1 MRRGSGRRLVIALT
15 VEAATGRGACWR
27 SVIVLTVAAAKHG
40 HGKDRTE
47 RKHQDRSSTVVG
59 WRLRSLTGHH
69 VRVRLSTDRLR
80 TEKGCS
86 STLRHSVAAAP
97 QQRGDVRLTNDRRY
111 RNTPIP
117 HRSPRTKV
125 PRGTNTGR
133 LSVRS
138 FHCQLSRS
146 SQHAFPSCDRRP
158 NSPEYNAVH
167 QVVTVPYPNVTTPG
181 SISVSAQ
188 SQEDRVRG
196 EAHSAPFT
204 DPLLFAS
211 SLTYYAQ
218 LRASWSDRLG
228 PRPSGH

>member
-1 MRRGSGRRLVIALT
+1 M
-15 VEAATGRGACWR
+15 
-27 SVIVLTVAAAKHG
+27 
-40 HGKDRTE
+40 
-47 RKHQDRSSTVVG
+47 
-59 WRLRSLTGHH
+59 
-69 VRVRLSTDRLR
+69 
-80 TEKGCS
+80 
-86 STLRHSVAAAP
+86 
-97 QQRGDVRLTNDRRY
+97 RLTNDRRY

-138 FHCQLSRS
+138 FHRQLSRS

-211 SLTYYAQ
+211 SLTLPPDPSVPFRSSHSMTALHSPNRCGPSYFPYQ
-218 LRASWSDRLG
+218 SQFSLRDVSWTEYRIYSIRASRLSDAGGNRHRCSNVVASVVQVLRLDKVWFDAE
-228 PRPSGH
+228 RPNKDGTSSAPS

>member
-1 MRRGSGRRLVIALT
+1 M
-15 VEAATGRGACWR
+15 
-27 SVIVLTVAAAKHG
+27 
-40 HGKDRTE
+40 
-47 RKHQDRSSTVVG
+47 
-59 WRLRSLTGHH
+59 
-69 VRVRLSTDRLR
+69 
-80 TEKGCS
+80 
-86 STLRHSVAAAP
+86 
-97 QQRGDVRLTNDRRY
+97 RLTNDRRY

-138 FHCQLSRS
+138 FHRQLSRS

-188 SQEDRVRG
+188 LQEDRVRG

-211 SLTYYAQ
+211 SLTLPPDPSVPFRSSHCMTA
-218 LRASWSDRLG
+218 LHSPNRCG
-228 PRPSGH
+228 PSYFPYQSQFSSATCRGLNIVYTPFARPGFLMPGGIDIDVPM